1 MRDGTALGAPDHIGT
16 APAIQHRRLIIAT
29 TLTDL
34 TGKIC
39 WVTGAGSG
47 IGRETALTLAR
58 SGATVVASDI
68 NGDGA
73 REVAEACGP
82 SAVAFDHDVT
92 DEAGWQSCAEA
103 IDQRFGHL
111 DVLVNNAG
119 IMVSRPFSEAP
130 VDILRRQHQINVE
143 SVYIGMQVAEPLM
156 RAAIA
161 KGAVGA
167 SIINV
172 ASVYGMVAGAQF
184 AAYSATKGAVRA
196 LSRAVAFEWA
206 QSGIRVNCVL
216 PGPVQT
222 NLGADWEPPVDASGN
237 PIPPDV
243 ALAGWAAMIPMKRL
257 GLAGDIAPMI
267 AFLASDGAAFVT
279 GAEFV
284 ADGGYTAA

>member
-1 MRDGTALGAPDHIGT
+1 MTIAT
-16 APAIQHRRLIIAT
+16 RLI
-29 TLTDL
+29 DL

-58 SGATVVASDI
+58 SGAIVVASDV

-73 REVAEACGP
+73 RQVADACGP
-82 SAVAFDHDVT
+82 SALSFDHDVT
-92 DEAGWQSCAEA
+92 DEAGWQNCAQA
-103 IDQRFGHL
+103 IDQRFGHI

-119 IMVSRPFSEAP
+119 IMVSQPFSEAP
-130 VDILRRQHQINVE
+130 VDILRRQQQINVE
-143 SVYIGMQVAEPLM
+143 SVYIGMQVVEPLM
-156 RAAIA
+156 KVAIA

-222 NLGADWEPPVDASGN
+222 NLGAQWEPPVDASGN
-237 PIPPDV
+237 PIPPEV
-243 ALAGWAAMIPMKRL
+243 ALAAWAAMIPMKRL
-257 GLAGDIAPMI
+257 GKAGDIAPMI